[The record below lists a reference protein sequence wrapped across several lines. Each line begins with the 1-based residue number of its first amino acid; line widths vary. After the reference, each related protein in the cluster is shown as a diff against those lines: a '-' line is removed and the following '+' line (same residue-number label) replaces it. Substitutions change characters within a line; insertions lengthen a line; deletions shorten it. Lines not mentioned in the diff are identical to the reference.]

1 MSTTFEKDIISIV
14 KASLLDTVPD
24 LSKEFD
30 PKEAYALAVKHQ
42 IVPLIY
48 YGLAKT
54 DKLGVTNSRFLM
66 STASLTQY
74 SSLQLSEAQV
84 FFERLDKAKIP
95 YLKMKG
101 TILKKLYRYPEMRM
115 MSDIDVYV
123 KMDRYEE
130 IKAILTDLGFT
141 YKTESNHEV
150 IWEKGKIVFELHK
163 RLIPSYTKDLFSYFG
178 DDPWERLIRV
188 DENHYEYKMTEND
201 TYIYLFTHFAKHYRD
216 GGIGIKFLTDFYVY
230 EKSNALD
237 YSYIEGELDKI
248 GMLQF
253 YKNTKKVLDTW
264 FFDKESDDVTDFI
277 TAKIFASSTYG
288 ERKAK
293 LEAEALRLAQANEN
307 VKAGKR
313 KRKLQMIFPPYQQM
327 CGKYPF
333 LKGWAILLPLMWV
346 VRIISALIKKKG
358 SSAIAS
364 MNDLDSITKEQIERY
379 DAELHYV
386 GIPYNF

>member
-1 MSTTFEKDIISIV
+1 MPTTFERDIISIV
-14 KASLLDTVPD
+14 KASLSDTVPTV
-24 LSKEFD
+24 SAEFD
-30 PKEAYALAVKHQ
+30 PKLAYALAVNHQ

-54 DKLGVTNSRFLM
+54 DKLGAVGTKFLM

-74 SSLQLSEAQV
+74 SASQLEEAQV
-84 FFERLDKAKIP
+84 FFDRLDKAQIP

-101 TILKKLYRYPEMRM
+101 TILKKLYRFPEMRM
-115 MSDIDVYV
+115 MSDVDVYV
-123 KMDRYEE
+123 KMERYEE

-150 IWEKGKIVFELHK
+150 IWEKGKIVIELHK

-178 DDPWERLIRV
+178 DNPWDRLIRV
-188 DENHYEYKMTEND
+188 EENRFEYKMNEND

-230 EKSNALD
+230 EKHNSLD
-237 YSYIEGELDKI
+237 YSYIETELDKI

-253 YKNTKKVLDTW
+253 YKNTKKVLDVW
-264 FFDKESDDVTDFI
+264 FFDEEGDELTDFI
-277 TAKIFASSTYG
+277 TDKIFASSAYG
-288 ERKAK
+288 EKKAK
-293 LEAEALRLAQANEN
+293 LEAEALRLAQNSKSI
-307 VKAGKR
+307 KAGKR
-313 KRKLQMIFPPYQQM
+313 KRKLRMIFPPYSQM

-346 VRIISALIKKKG
+346 VRIISALFKKG
-358 SSAIAS
+358 SGAIDS
-364 MNDLDSITKEQIERY
+364 MNSLDSVSNEQIERY

>member
-1 MSTTFEKDIISIV
+1 MITTLEGDIISIV

-30 PKEAYALAVKHQ
+30 PKEAYVLAVKHQ

-54 DKLGVTNSRFLM
+54 DKLGVVGTKFLM
-66 STASLTQY
+66 STANLTQY
-74 SSLQLSEAQV
+74 SAIQLEEAQT
-84 FFERLDKAKIP
+84 FFDRLDKAGIP

-115 MSDIDVYV
+115 MSDIDVYA

-130 IKAILTDLGFT
+130 IKAILTDLGYT
-141 YKTESNHEV
+141 YKTESNHEI

-178 DDPWERLIRV
+178 DDPWDRLTRV
-188 DENHYEYKMTEND
+188 DKNRFEYKMTEND

-230 EKSNALD
+230 EKNNSLD
-237 YSYIEGELDKI
+237 YQYIENELNKI
-248 GMLQF
+248 GLLEF
-253 YKNTKKVLDTW
+253 YKNTKRVLDVW
-264 FFDKESDDVTDFI
+264 FFDKEGDEITDFI
-277 TAKIFASSTYG
+277 TGKIFASSAYG
-288 ERKAK
+288 EKKSK
-293 LEAEALRLAQANEN
+293 LEAEALRLAQANKN
-307 VKAGKR
+307 AKAGKR

-346 VRIISALIKKKG
+346 VRIISALFKKKG
-358 SSAIAS
+358 GSAIAS
-364 MNDLDSITKEQIERY
+364 MNNLDKVTNEQIERY

>member
-1 MSTTFEKDIISIV
+1 MPTTFERDIISIV
-14 KASLLDTVPD
+14 KASLLDTVPTV
-24 LSKEFD
+24 SAEFD
-30 PKEAYALAVKHQ
+30 PKIAYALAVKHQ

-54 DKLGVTNSRFLM
+54 DKLGVTGTKFLM

-74 SSLQLSEAQV
+74 SVTQLQEAQS
-84 FFERLDKAKIP
+84 FFDRLDMAQIP

-101 TILKKLYRYPEMRM
+101 TILKKLYRFPEMRM

-123 KMDRYEE
+123 KMERYEE

-150 IWEKGKIVFELHK
+150 IWEKGKVVIELHK

-178 DDPWERLIRV
+178 DNPWDRLIQV
-188 DENHYEYKMTEND
+188 DQNRFEYKMNEND

-230 EKSNALD
+230 EKYNQLD

-248 GMLQF
+248 GMLNF
-253 YKNTKKVLDTW
+253 YQNTKKVLDVW
-264 FFDKESDDVTDFI
+264 FFDKNGDELTDFI
-277 TAKIFASSTYG
+277 TDKIFASSAYG
-288 ERKAK
+288 EKKAK
-293 LEAEALRLAQANEN
+293 LEAEALRLSKNSKS

-313 KRKLQMIFPPYQQM
+313 KRKLQMIFPPYSQM

-333 LKGWAILLPLMWV
+333 LKGWAILLPLMWL
-346 VRIISALIKKKG
+346 VRIISALFKRG
-358 SSAIAS
+358 SGAIDS
-364 MNDLDSITKEQIERY
+364 MNSLDNVSNEQIERY